1 MAKKEFHDDG
11 RTIVDMSQTK
21 ETPWYFSFSSLSRR
35 NEKLRTEAD
44 YPSTE
49 HQQPLSRKERR
60 SLIWSSVLAGLTIAG
75 IFIGGAYLFILFCIH
90 IWFN

>member
-1 MAKKEFHDDG
+1 MEKKDFHDDG

-21 ETPWYFSFSSLSRR
+21 ETPWYLSFSTLSKR
-35 NEKLRTEAD
+35 NEKLRTQDD
-44 YPSTE
+44 YPSSE
-49 HQQPLSRKERR
+49 NQQPLTAKERR
-60 SLIWSSVLAGLTIAG
+60 SLIMSSVLAGLTIAG